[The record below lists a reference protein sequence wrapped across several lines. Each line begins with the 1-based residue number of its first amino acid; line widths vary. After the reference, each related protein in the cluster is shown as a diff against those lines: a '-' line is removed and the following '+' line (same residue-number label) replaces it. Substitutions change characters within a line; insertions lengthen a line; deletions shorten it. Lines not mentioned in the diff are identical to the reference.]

1 MNNKVDC
8 NILHSAEF
16 STGLIEWLRGKGSI
30 LIVTHD
36 HPDPDALATAFA
48 LQHLI
53 LVKTGQE
60 ATIAFGGGIGRR
72 ENLVMVKQ
80 LEIKAK
86 AIDELDLDSFNAIC
100 MVDTQ
105 PETGNNS
112 FPAGRRV
119 DLVIDH
125 HLIKEQTQAC
135 RWVDVRPE
143 YGASASILFEY
154 LQAQQVKIAT
164 KLATILFYAIKSE
177 TEDLGRDWTKSDRD
191 AYLKLMPLCNNRIL
205 HEITR
210 PKSSRAYFKYF
221 ETGIR
226 NAKIYGNALVFNL
239 YNIDHPE
246 IVAEIADFLMRVE
259 GVEIVLGL
267 GCCHE
272 EGVLSLRTSHQE
284 THAGVLMQTV
294 IKGLGT
300 GGGHSMTA
308 GGQIRPL
315 QAVRGSLG
323 ALEYELAGRLLA
335 ALGRPHTEPELLVD
349 RPAKSA

>member
-1 MNNKVDC
+1 MSLVEC
-8 NILHSAEF
+8 NISHSAEF

-36 HPDPDALATAFA
+36 HPDPDALAAAFA

-60 ATIAFGGGIGRR
+60 AVIAFGGGIGRR

-80 LEIKAK
+80 LEIKSQP
-86 AIDELDLDSFNAIC
+86 IHQLDLDSFNAVC

-112 FPAGRRV
+112 YPTGRRV

-125 HLIKEQTQAC
+125 HQIKEQTQGC

-154 LQAQQVKIAT
+154 LQAQNVKIAT

-239 YNIDHPE
+239 YKIDHPE

-259 GVEIVLGL
+259 GIEIVLGL
-267 GCCHE
+267 GCCND
-272 EGVLSLRTSHQE
+272 EGILSMRTSHQE
-284 THAGVLMQTV
+284 THAGGLMQTI

-315 QAVRGSLG
+315 ESMRGSQG
-323 ALEYELAGRLLA
+323 ALEYELADRLLE
-335 ALGRPHTEPELLVD
+335 ALGREHTEPELLVN
-349 RPAKSA
+349 R

>member
-1 MNNKVDC
+1 MKSAKSC
-8 NILHSAEF
+8 NLVHSLEF
-16 STGLIEWLRGKGSI
+16 STGIIEWLRGKGAI

-60 ATIAFGGGIGRR
+60 ATIAFGGVIGRS

-86 AIDELDLDSFNAIC
+86 PIDEVDLESFNAVC

-105 PETGNNS
+105 PGTGNNS
-112 FPAGRRV
+112 YPVGRRV

-125 HLIKEQTQAC
+125 HQVKDQTHAC
-135 RWVDVRPE
+135 RWVDVRPD

-154 LQAQQVKIAT
+154 LQSQEINIAT
-164 KLATILFYAIKSE
+164 KLATTLFYAIKSE
-177 TEDLGRDWTKSDRD
+177 TEDLGRDWSKSDRD
-191 AYLKLMPLCNNRIL
+191 AYLKLMPLCNNHIL

-210 PKSSRAYFKYF
+210 PKASRAYFKYF
-221 ETGIR
+221 ETALK
-226 NAKIYGNALVFNL
+226 NAKIYGNALIFNL
-239 YNIDHPE
+239 YIIDHPE
-246 IVAEIADFLMRVE
+246 IVAEIADFLMRVK
-259 GVEIVLGL
+259 GVEIVMGL
-267 GCCHE
+267 GCYHE
-272 EGVLSLRTSHQE
+272 EGVLSMRTGLKE

-315 QAVRGSLG
+315 EAVRGSLG

-335 ALGRPHTEPELLVD
+335 ALGREHTEPEMLVA
-349 RPAKSA
+349 R

>member
-1 MNNKVDC
+1 MVSQTVDC
-8 NILHSAEF
+8 NISHSQEF
-16 STGLIEWLRGKGSI
+16 SAGLVEWLRGKAPI

-36 HPDPDALATAFA
+36 HPDPDALAAAFA

-60 ATIAFGGGIGRR
+60 STIAFGGVIGRR

-86 AIDELDLDSFNAIC
+86 AIDTIDVDSFNAIC

-105 PETGNNS
+105 PGTGNNS
-112 FPAGRRV
+112 YPLDRRV

-125 HLIKEQTQAC
+125 HQIKEMTQAC

-154 LQAQQVKIAT
+154 LQAQDVKIAT

-191 AYLKLMPLCNNRIL
+191 AYLKLMSLCNNRIL
-205 HEITR
+205 HEITH
-210 PKSSRAYFKYF
+210 PKSSRVYFKYF
-221 ETGIR
+221 DTGLK

-239 YNIDHPE
+239 FEIDHPE
-246 IVAEIADFLMRVE
+246 IVAEIADFLMRVD
-259 GVEIVLGL
+259 GIDIVLGL
-267 GCCHE
+267 GCYNE
-272 EGVLSLRTSHQE
+272 EGVLSLRTSQTQ
-284 THAGVLMQTV
+284 THAGILMQTI

-308 GGQIRPL
+308 GAQVRPL
-315 QAVRGSLG
+315 SPVRADLE
-323 ALEYELAGRLLA
+323 ALELELAKRLLA
-335 ALGRPHTEPELLVD
+335 ALEQEYLLPEPLVQN
-349 RPAKSA
+349 

>member
-1 MNNKVDC
+1 MSQTIDC
-8 NILHSAEF
+8 NKSHSEDF
-16 STGLIEWLRGKGSI
+16 STGLVEWLRGKGSI

-36 HPDPDALATAFA
+36 HPDPDALAAAFA
-48 LQHLI
+48 LQHLV

-60 ATIAFGGGIGRR
+60 ATIAFGGVIGRR
-72 ENLVMVKQ
+72 ENLVMVNE
-80 LEIKAK
+80 LEIKATS
-86 AIDELDLDSFNAIC
+86 IEELDLDSFNAIC

-105 PETGNNS
+105 PGTGNNS
-112 FPAGRRV
+112 YPEDRRV

-125 HLIKEQTQAC
+125 HQLKEQTQAC

-154 LQAQQVKIAT
+154 LQSQEVNIAT

-210 PKSSRAYFKYF
+210 PKSERIYFKYF
-221 ETGIR
+221 DRGLQ

-239 YNIDHPE
+239 FDIDHPE

-259 GVEIVLGL
+259 GVAIVLGL
-267 GCCHE
+267 GCYND
-272 EGVLSLRTSHQE
+272 EGVLSLRTSQQE
-284 THAGVLMQTV
+284 THAGVLMQQV
-294 IKGLGT
+294 MQGIGT

-308 GGQIRPL
+308 GGQVRPL
-315 QAVRGSLG
+315 LSDRSQQEELERG
-323 ALEYELAGRLLA
+323 LAERLLK
-335 ALGRPHTEPELLVD
+335 ALGREYSEPEALVPD
-349 RPAKSA
+349 

>member
-1 MNNKVDC
+1 MNDAIAC
-8 NILHSAEF
+8 NLSHSKEF
-16 STGLIEWLRGKGSI
+16 STGIIEWLRGKGAI

-36 HPDPDALATAFA
+36 HPDPDALAAAFA

-53 LVKTGQE
+53 LVKTGQK
-60 ATIAFGGGIGRR
+60 ATITFGGGIGRR
-72 ENLVMVKQ
+72 ENLVMVKE

-86 AIDELDLDSFNAIC
+86 AIEDLDLDTFNAVC

-105 PETGNNS
+105 PGTGNNS
-112 FPAGRRV
+112 FPAGNRV

-125 HLIKEQTQAC
+125 HQLKESTHPC

-154 LQAQQVKIAT
+154 LQAQDVKIAT

-205 HEITR
+205 HDITR
-210 PKSSRAYFKYF
+210 PKSSRIYFKYF
-221 ETGIR
+221 ETGLK
-226 NAKIYGNALVFNL
+226 NAKIYDNALVFNL
-239 YNIDHPE
+239 YTIDHPE

-259 GVEIVLGL
+259 GIELVLGL
-267 GCCHE
+267 GCYGE

-284 THAGVLMQTV
+284 THAGMLMQTV

-315 QAVRGSLG
+315 EAVRGSLG
-323 ALEYELAGRLLA
+323 ALEYELTGRLLA
-335 ALGRPHTEPELLVD
+335 ALGREHTEPEPLVS
-349 RPAKSA
+349 R

>member
-1 MNNKVDC
+1 MSPKNDC
-8 NILHSAEF
+8 NQTHSKEF
-16 STGLIEWLRGKGSI
+16 STGIIEWLRGKGSI

-36 HPDPDALATAFA
+36 HPDPDALAAAFA

-53 LVKTGQE
+53 LVKTGQD
-60 ATIAFGGGIGRR
+60 ATIAFGGVIGRR
-72 ENLVMVKQ
+72 ENLVMVKE
-80 LEIKAK
+80 LEIKAQP
-86 AIDELDLDSFNAIC
+86 IEGLDLDTFNAVC

-105 PETGNNS
+105 PGTGNNS
-112 FPAGRRV
+112 YPADRRI

-125 HLIKEQTQAC
+125 HQLKEQTQAC

-154 LQAQQVKIAT
+154 LQSQDVKIAT

-191 AYLKLMPLCNNRIL
+191 AYMKLMPLCNNRIL
-205 HEITR
+205 HEIAR
-210 PKSSRAYFKYF
+210 PKSSRIYFKYF
-221 ETGIR
+221 ETGLK

-239 YNIDHPE
+239 YAIDHPE

-259 GVEIVLGL
+259 DIEIVLGL
-267 GCCHE
+267 GCYHD
-272 EGVLSLRTSHQE
+272 EGVLSMRTSQQE
-284 THAGVLMQTV
+284 THAGVLMQKV

-315 QAVRGSLG
+315 ESVRGSLG
-323 ALEYELAGRLLA
+323 ALEYELAGRLLK
-335 ALGRPHTEPELLVD
+335 ALGREHSEPELLVA
-349 RPAKSA
+349 R

>member
-1 MNNKVDC
+1 M
-8 NILHSAEF
+8 
-16 STGLIEWLRGKGSI
+16 
-30 LIVTHD
+30 
-36 HPDPDALATAFA
+36 
-48 LQHLI
+48 QHLI
-53 LVKTGQE
+53 LIKTGQT

-72 ENLVMVKQ
+72 ENLVMAKQ
-80 LEIKAK
+80 LEIKSK
-86 AIDELDLDSFNAIC
+86 SIDELDLDTFNAVC

-112 FPAGRRV
+112 YPAGRRI

-125 HLIKEQTQAC
+125 HQIRTQTQAC

-154 LQAQQVKIAT
+154 LQAQEVKIAT

-177 TEDLGRDWTKSDRD
+177 TEDLGRDWSKSDRD
-191 AYLKLMPLCNNRIL
+191 AYMKLMPLCNNRIL

-210 PKSSRAYFKYF
+210 PKSSRIYFKYF
-221 ETGIR
+221 ETGLR
-226 NAKIYGNALVFNL
+226 NAKIYGNTLIFNL
-239 YNIDHPE
+239 YLIDHPE

-267 GCCHE
+267 GCCKE
-272 EGVLSLRTSHQE
+272 EGVLSLRTSQQE
-284 THAGVLMQTV
+284 THAGVLMQTI

-315 QAVRGSLG
+315 EAVRGSLG

-335 ALGRPHTEPELLVD
+335 ALGREHTEPQPLVK
-349 RPAKSA
+349 R

>member
-1 MNNKVDC
+1 MNDSISC
-8 NILHSAEF
+8 NLSHSEEF
-16 STGLIEWLRGKGSI
+16 SIGVIEWLRGKGAI

-36 HPDPDALATAFA
+36 HPDPDALAAAFA

-60 ATIAFGGGIGRR
+60 ATIAFGGVVGRR
-72 ENLVMVKQ
+72 ENLVMVHE
-80 LEIKAK
+80 LGIKSK
-86 AIDELDLDSFNAIC
+86 PIDDLDLDSFNAVC

-105 PETGNNS
+105 PGTGNNS
-112 FPAGRRV
+112 YPIDRRV

-125 HLIKEQTQAC
+125 HQYKELTQSS

-154 LQAQQVKIAT
+154 LQSQNVKIAT

-191 AYLKLMPLCNNRIL
+191 AYMKLMPLCNNRIL

-210 PKSSRAYFKYF
+210 PKASRVYFKYF
-221 ETGIR
+221 NVGLN
-226 NAKIYGNALVFNL
+226 NAKIFGNTLIFNL
-239 YNIDHPE
+239 YAIDHPE

-259 GVEIVLGL
+259 GIEIVLGL
-267 GCCHE
+267 GHFQG
-272 EGVLSLRTSHQE
+272 EGVLSMRTSQLE
-284 THAGVLMQTV
+284 SHAGSLMQEI

-308 GGQIRPL
+308 GGQIH
-315 QAVRGSLG
+315 
-323 ALEYELAGRLLA
+323 LESTDRAAIDKLESELIRRLFA
-335 ALGRPHTEPELLVD
+335 ALDRTPVEPEPLVQ
-349 RPAKSA
+349 

>member
-1 MNNKVDC
+1 MNQAIAHNLK
-8 NILHSAEF
+8 HSEEF
-16 STGLIEWLRGKGSI
+16 STGLIEWLRGKGAI

-36 HPDPDALATAFA
+36 HPDPDALAAAFA

-53 LVKTGQE
+53 LVKTGQK
-60 ATIAFGGGIGRR
+60 ATVAFGGVIGRR
-72 ENLVMVKQ
+72 ENLVMVAE
-80 LEIKAK
+80 LEIKTK
-86 AIDELDLDSFNAIC
+86 PIKDLDLDAFNAVC

-105 PETGNNS
+105 PGTGNNS
-112 FPAGRRV
+112 YPEGRRI

-125 HLIKEQTQAC
+125 HQLKEQTQAC

-154 LQAQQVKIAT
+154 LQSQEVKIAT

-205 HEITR
+205 HDITR
-210 PKSSRAYFKYF
+210 PKSERIYFKYF
-221 ETGIR
+221 NLGLK
-226 NAKIYGNALVFNL
+226 NAKIYGKTLVFTL
-239 YNIDHPE
+239 YDINHPE

-259 GVEIVLGL
+259 GIEIVLGL
-267 GCCHE
+267 GNYQG
-272 EGVLSLRTSHQE
+272 EGVLSMRTSHFE
-284 THAGVLMQTV
+284 THAGALMQEI

-308 GGQIRPL
+308 GGQAHL
-315 QAVRGSLG
+315 VSTDQAALAELESVLVR
-323 ALEYELAGRLLA
+323 RLLQ
-335 ALGRPHTEPELLVD
+335 ALGRDLVEPVPLV
-349 RPAKSA
+349 P

>member
-1 MNNKVDC
+1 MNDAIDC
-8 NILHSAEF
+8 NLCHSEEF
-16 STGLIEWLRGKGSI
+16 STGIIEWLRGKGPI

-36 HPDPDALATAFA
+36 HPDPDALAAACA

-60 ATIAFGGGIGRR
+60 ATIAFKGVIGRR

-80 LEIKAK
+80 LEIKTNSLDA
-86 AIDELDLDSFNAIC
+86 LDLDAFNAVC

-105 PETGNNS
+105 PGTGNNS
-112 FPAGRRV
+112 YPPGRGI

-125 HLIKEQTQAC
+125 HEIKEQTHSC

-154 LQAQQVKIAT
+154 LQSQDVNIAT

-177 TEDLGRDWTKSDRD
+177 TEDLGRDWSKSDRD
-191 AYLKLMPLCNNRIL
+191 AYMKLMPLCNNRIL

-221 ETGIR
+221 ETGLK
-226 NAKIYGNALVFNL
+226 NAKIYNNALIFNL

-259 GVEIVLGL
+259 GIEIVLGL
-267 GCCHE
+267 GCYHN
-272 EGVLSLRTSHQE
+272 EGVLSMRTSQAE
-284 THAGVLMQTV
+284 THAGILMQKV

-308 GGQIRPL
+308 GGQVRPL
-315 QAVRGSLG
+315 ESVRGSLG
-323 ALEYELAGRLLA
+323 ALEYELTGRLLR
-335 ALGRPHTEPELLVD
+335 ALGREHTEPELLVS
-349 RPAKSA
+349 K

>member
-1 MNNKVDC
+1 MNAAISC
-8 NILHSAEF
+8 NLSHSEEF
-16 STGLIEWLRGKGSI
+16 STGLIEWLRGKGAI

-53 LVKTGQE
+53 MVRTGQD
-60 ATIAFGGGIGRR
+60 ATIAFGGVIGRR

-86 AIDELDLDSFNAIC
+86 SIAGLDLDAFNAVC

-105 PETGNNS
+105 PGTGNNS
-112 FPAGRRV
+112 YPTDRRV

-125 HLIKEQTQAC
+125 HQIKEQTQSC

-154 LQAQQVKIAT
+154 LQAQEVKIAT

-177 TEDLGRDWTKSDRD
+177 TEDLGRDWTRSDRD

-210 PKSSRAYFKYF
+210 PQSSRVYFKYF
-221 ETGIR
+221 NSGLN
-226 NAKIYGNALVFNL
+226 NAKIYGNTLVFTL
-239 YNIDHPE
+239 YDIDHPE

-259 GVEIVLGL
+259 GVGIVLGL
-267 GCCHE
+267 GCYHG
-272 EGVLSLRTSHQE
+272 EGVLSMRTSHLE
-284 THAGVLMQTV
+284 THAGVLMQKI

-308 GGQIRPL
+308 GAQVHL
-315 QAVRGSLG
+315 DATDHAALSELESELVR
-323 ALEYELAGRLLA
+323 RLLK
-335 ALGRPHTEPELLVD
+335 ALGRDLVEPEPLVQ
-349 RPAKSA
+349 

>member
-1 MNNKVDC
+1 MNQKVGC
-8 NILHSAEF
+8 NLSHSEEF
-16 STGLIEWLRGKGSI
+16 STGIIEWLRGKGAI

-36 HPDPDALATAFA
+36 HPDPDALAASFA

-53 LVKTGQE
+53 LIKTGQT

-80 LEIKAK
+80 LEIKTK
-86 AIDELDLDSFNAIC
+86 SIDELDLDAFNAVC

-112 FPAGRRV
+112 YPVDRRI

-125 HLIKEQTQAC
+125 HQIKECTQAS

-154 LQAQQVKIAT
+154 LQSQEVKIAT

-205 HEITR
+205 HEITH
-210 PKSSRAYFKYF
+210 PKSSRVYFKYF
-221 ETGIR
+221 DTGIK
-226 NAKIYGNALVFNL
+226 NAKIYGNALIFNL
-239 YNIDHPE
+239 YLIDHPE
-246 IVAEIADFLMRVE
+246 IIAEIADFLMRVE
-259 GVEIVLGL
+259 GIEIVLGL
-267 GCCHE
+267 GCYRE
-272 EGVLSLRTSHQE
+272 EGVLSMRTSHQE
-284 THAGVLMQTV
+284 THAGILMQKV
-294 IKGLGT
+294 VEGLGP

-308 GGQIRPL
+308 GGQGGPL
-315 QAVRGSLG
+315 PAANNSLG
-323 ALEYELAGRLLA
+323 ALEYELTGRLLA
-335 ALGRPHTEPELLVD
+335 ALGREHTEPEILV
-349 RPAKSA
+349 AS

>member
-1 MNNKVDC
+1 MNDAISC
-8 NILHSAEF
+8 NLSHSQEF
-16 STGLIEWLRGKGSI
+16 SSGIIEWLRGKGPI

-36 HPDPDALATAFA
+36 HPDPDALAAAVA

-53 LVKTGQE
+53 LVKTGLK
-60 ATIAFGGGIGRR
+60 ATIAFGGVIGRR

-86 AIDELDLDSFNAIC
+86 SIESLDLDTFNAVC

-105 PETGNNS
+105 PGTGNNS
-112 FPAGRRV
+112 YPPGRRI

-125 HLIKEQTQAC
+125 HEIKEQTHSC

-154 LQAQQVKIAT
+154 LQSQDIKIAT
-164 KLATILFYAIKSE
+164 KMATILFYAIKSE
-177 TEDLGRDWTKSDRD
+177 TEDLGRDWAKSDRD

-205 HEITR
+205 HEITH
-210 PKSSRAYFKYF
+210 PKSSRAYFKCF
-221 ETGIR
+221 ETGLK
-226 NAKIYGNALVFNL
+226 NAKIYDNALIFNL

-259 GVEIVLGL
+259 GIEIVLGL
-267 GCCHE
+267 GCYHE
-272 EGVLSLRTSHQE
+272 EGVLSMRTSQPE
-284 THAGVLMQTV
+284 THAGILMQKV

-308 GGQIRPL
+308 GGQVRPL

-323 ALEYELAGRLLA
+323 ALEYELAERLLT
-335 ALGRPHTEPELLVD
+335 ALGREHTEPVPLV
-349 RPAKSA
+349 PK

>member
-1 MNNKVDC
+1 MSPKNDC
-8 NILHSAEF
+8 NQTHSKEF
-16 STGLIEWLRGKGSI
+16 STGIIEWLRGKGSI

-36 HPDPDALATAFA
+36 HPDPDALAAAFA

-53 LVKTGQE
+53 LVKTGQD
-60 ATIAFGGGIGRR
+60 ATIAFGGVIGRR
-72 ENLVMVKQ
+72 ENLVMVNE
-80 LEIKAK
+80 LAIKAQP
-86 AIDELDLDSFNAIC
+86 IDGLDLDTFNAVC

-105 PETGNNS
+105 PGTGNNS
-112 FPAGRRV
+112 YPADRRI

-125 HLIKEQTQAC
+125 HQLKEQTQAC

-154 LQAQQVKIAT
+154 LQSQDVKIAT

-191 AYLKLMPLCNNRIL
+191 AYMKLMPLCNNRIL
-205 HEITR
+205 HEIAR
-210 PKSSRAYFKYF
+210 PKASRIYFKYF
-221 ETGIR
+221 ETGLK
-226 NAKIYGNALVFNL
+226 NAKIYGNALIFNL
-239 YNIDHPE
+239 YAIDHPE

-259 GVEIVLGL
+259 DIEIVLGL
-267 GCCHE
+267 GCYHD
-272 EGVLSLRTSHQE
+272 EGVLSMRTSQQE
-284 THAGVLMQTV
+284 THAGVLMQKV

-315 QAVRGSLG
+315 ESVRGSLG
-323 ALEYELAGRLLA
+323 ALEYELAGRLLN
-335 ALGRPHTEPELLVD
+335 ALGREHSEPELLVA
-349 RPAKSA
+349 R

>member
-1 MNNKVDC
+1 MNQKFHC
-8 NILHSAEF
+8 NLIHSKEF
-16 STGLIEWLRGKGSI
+16 SSGVIEWLRGKGAI

-36 HPDPDALATAFA
+36 HPDPDALAAAFA

-53 LVKTGQE
+53 LLKTGQDS
-60 ATIAFGGGIGRR
+60 TIAFGGVIGRR
-72 ENLVMVKQ
+72 ENLVMVKE
-80 LEIKAK
+80 LEIKFK
-86 AIDELDLDSFNAIC
+86 SIEDLDLDVFKAVC

-112 FPAGRRV
+112 FPLDRRV

-154 LQAQQVKIAT
+154 LRSQEVKIAT
-164 KLATILFYAIKSE
+164 KLATTLFYAIKSE
-177 TEDLGRDWTKSDRD
+177 TEDLGRDWSKADRD
-191 AYLKLMPLCNNRIL
+191 AYMQLMPLCNNRIL

-210 PKSSRAYFKYF
+210 PKSSRIYFKYF
-221 ETGIR
+221 DTGLK
-226 NAKIYGNALVFNL
+226 NAKIYNDVLFFNL
-239 YNIDHPE
+239 HSIDHPE

-259 GVEIVLGL
+259 GVQTVLGL
-267 GCCHE
+267 GCWDG
-272 EGVLSLRTSHQE
+272 EGVLSLRTGQQE
-284 THAGVLMQTV
+284 THAGILMQKV

-308 GGQIRPL
+308 GGQIRSIQGLRSNLGPL
-315 QAVRGSLG
+315 EDELTGRLLG
-323 ALEYELAGRLLA
+323 ALGRE
-335 ALGRPHTEPELLVD
+335 HTEPELLVA
-349 RPAKSA
+349 P

>member
-1 MNNKVDC
+1 MSRKTDC
-8 NILHSAEF
+8 NLSHSEEF
-16 STGLIEWLRGKGSI
+16 SVGIIEWLRGKGSI

-36 HPDPDALATAFA
+36 HPDPDALAAAFA

-60 ATIAFGGGIGRR
+60 ATIAFGGVVGRR
-72 ENLVMVKQ
+72 ENLVMVSE

-86 AIDELDLDSFNAIC
+86 SIGDLDLDTFNAIC

-105 PETGNNS
+105 PGTGNNS
-112 FPAGRRV
+112 YPDERRV

-125 HLIKEQTQAC
+125 HQLKEQTQSC

-154 LQAQQVKIAT
+154 LRSQKVKIAT

-177 TEDLGRDWTKSDRD
+177 TEDLGRDWSKSDRD

-205 HEITR
+205 HAISR
-210 PKSSRAYFKYF
+210 PKSSRIYFKYF
-221 ETGIR
+221 EAGLK
-226 NAKIYGNALVFNL
+226 NAKIYGNVLIFNL
-239 YNIDHPE
+239 YDIELPE

-259 GVEIVLGL
+259 GIEIVLGM
-267 GCCHE
+267 GCYHD
-272 EGVLSLRTSHQE
+272 EGVLSMRTGHQE
-284 THAGVLMQTV
+284 THAGVLMQKV
-294 IKGLGT
+294 IQELGT

-308 GGQIRPL
+308 GGQIHPL
-315 QAVRGSLG
+315 STSPGNQSEV
-323 ALEYELAGRLLA
+323 EDELTGRLLA
-335 ALGRPHTEPELLVD
+335 ALSREYSDPEPLVAD
-349 RPAKSA
+349 

>member
-1 MNNKVDC
+1 MNDAVSC
-8 NILHSAEF
+8 NLNHSEEF
-16 STGLIEWLRGKGSI
+16 SSGIIEWLRGKGSI

-36 HPDPDALATAFA
+36 HPDPDALAAAFA

-53 LVKTGQE
+53 LIKTGQD
-60 ATIAFGGGIGRR
+60 ATITFGGVIGRR
-72 ENLVMVKQ
+72 ENMVMVNE

-86 AIDELDLDSFNAIC
+86 AIEDLDLDTFNAVC

-105 PETGNNS
+105 PGTGNNS
-112 FPAGRRV
+112 YPEDKRV
-119 DLVIDH
+119 DLIIDH
-125 HLIKEQTQAC
+125 HQLKESTQAC

-154 LQAQQVKIAT
+154 LQSQKVKIAT

-177 TEDLGRDWTKSDRD
+177 TEDLGRDWTKSDRE

-210 PKSSRAYFKYF
+210 PKSSRIYFRYF
-221 ETGIR
+221 ETGLK

-246 IVAEIADFLMRVE
+246 IVAEIADFLMRGD
-259 GVEIVLGL
+259 GVDIVLGL
-267 GCCHE
+267 GCYHD
-272 EGVLSLRTSHQE
+272 EGVLSMRNSQQE
-284 THAGVLMQTV
+284 THAGALMQEV
-294 IKGLGT
+294 IQGLGT

-315 QAVRGSLG
+315 EAVRGSLG
-323 ALEYELAGRLLA
+323 ALEYELAGRLLT
-335 ALGRPHTEPELLVD
+335 ALGREHTEPEPLVA
-349 RPAKSA
+349 R

>member
-1 MNNKVDC
+1 MSHKPDC
-8 NILHSAEF
+8 NLTHSEEF

-30 LIVTHD
+30 LIITHD
-36 HPDPDALATAFA
+36 HPDPDALAAAFA

-53 LVKTGQE
+53 LVKTGQV
-60 ATIAFGGGIGRR
+60 ATIAFGGVIGRR
-72 ENLVMVKQ
+72 ENLVMVKE
-80 LEIKAK
+80 LEIKVK
-86 AIDELDLDSFNAIC
+86 AIQAIDLDSFNAVC

-112 FPAGRRV
+112 YPADRRV

-125 HLIKEQTQAC
+125 HQIKEQTQSC

-154 LQAQQVKIAT
+154 LQAQDVKIAT
-164 KLATILFYAIKSE
+164 KLATTLFYAIKSE
-177 TEDLGRDWTKSDRD
+177 TEDLGRDWTKADRD

-210 PKSSRAYFKYF
+210 PKSSRGYFKYF
-221 ETGIR
+221 ETGLR

-239 YNIDHPE
+239 YIIDHPE

-259 GVEIVLGL
+259 GIDIVLGL
-267 GCCHE
+267 GCYGE
-272 EGVLSLRTSHQE
+272 EGVLSLRTSRQE
-284 THAGVLMQTV
+284 THAGILMQTI

-315 QAVRGSLG
+315 EAVRGSLG

-335 ALGRPHTEPELLVD
+335 ALGRQHAEPVMLVEH
-349 RPAKSA
+349 

>member
-1 MNNKVDC
+1 MNDAIDC
-8 NILHSAEF
+8 NLCHSKEF
-16 STGLIEWLRGKGSI
+16 STGIIEWLRGKGPV

-36 HPDPDALATAFA
+36 HPDPDALAAACA

-53 LVKTGQE
+53 LIKTRQE
-60 ATIAFGGGIGRR
+60 ATIAFGGMIGRR

-80 LEIKAK
+80 LEIKSESLDA
-86 AIDELDLDSFNAIC
+86 LDLDDFNAVC

-105 PETGNNS
+105 PGTGNNS
-112 FPAGRRV
+112 YPPGRRI

-125 HLIKEQTQAC
+125 HEIKEQTNSC

-154 LQAQQVKIAT
+154 LQSQDVKIAT
-164 KLATILFYAIKSE
+164 KLATILFYAVKSE
-177 TEDLGRDWTKSDRD
+177 TEDLGRDWAKSDRD

-210 PKSSRAYFKYF
+210 PKSSRIYFKYF
-221 ETGIR
+221 DTGLK

-239 YNIDHPE
+239 YTIDHPE

-259 GVEIVLGL
+259 GIEIVLGL
-267 GCCHE
+267 GCYHD
-272 EGVLSLRTSHQE
+272 EGVLSLRTSQPA
-284 THAGVLMQTV
+284 THAGILMQTV

-315 QAVRGSLG
+315 EAVRGSLG
-323 ALEYELAGRLLA
+323 ALEYELAGRLLR
-335 ALGRPHTEPELLVD
+335 ALGREHSEPEPLV
-349 RPAKSA
+349 PK

>member
-1 MNNKVDC
+1 MSQPIDC
-8 NILHSAEF
+8 NISHSEEF
-16 STGLIEWLRGKGSI
+16 SAGLIEWLRGKGAI

-36 HPDPDALATAFA
+36 HPDPDALAAAFA

-53 LVKTGQE
+53 LVKTGQV
-60 ATIAFGGGIGRR
+60 ATIAFGGSIGRR

-80 LEIKAK
+80 LEIKSQ
-86 AIDELDLDSFNAIC
+86 AIDTLDLASFNAVC

-112 FPAGRRV
+112 FPPGRKV

-125 HLIKEQTQAC
+125 HQIKPQTQSC

-154 LQAQQVKIAT
+154 LQAQNVKIAT

-177 TEDLGRDWTKSDRD
+177 TEDLGRDWSKSDRD

-205 HEITR
+205 HEITH
-210 PKSSRAYFKYF
+210 PKSSRIYFKYF
-221 ETGIR
+221 ETGIK

-267 GCCHE
+267 GCYHE
-272 EGVLSLRTSHQE
+272 EGILSMRTSQQE
-284 THAGVLMQTV
+284 THAGILMQTV

-315 QAVRGSLG
+315 EAVRGSLG
-323 ALEYELAGRLLA
+323 AMEYELTDRLLT
-335 ALGRPHTEPELLVD
+335 ALGREHTEPELLVG
-349 RPAKSA
+349 RL

>member
-1 MNNKVDC
+1 MSHTIDFN
-8 NILHSAEF
+8 LSHSEEF
-16 STGLIEWLRGKGSI
+16 STGIIEWLRGKGSI

-60 ATIAFGGGIGRR
+60 ATIAFGGVIGRG
-72 ENLVMVKQ
+72 ENLLMVSE
-80 LEIKAK
+80 LEIKSK
-86 AIDELDLDSFNAIC
+86 SIEDLDLDTFNAIC

-105 PETGNNS
+105 PGTGNNS
-112 FPAGRRV
+112 YPTDRRV

-125 HLIKEQTQAC
+125 HQLREQTHSC

-154 LQAQQVKIAT
+154 LQSQEVKIAT

-177 TEDLGRDWTKSDRD
+177 TEDLGRDWAKSDRD

-205 HEITR
+205 HEIAR
-210 PKSSRAYFKYF
+210 PKSSRIYFKYF
-221 ETGIR
+221 ETGLK
-226 NAKIYGNALVFNL
+226 NAKIFGNVLVFNL
-239 YNIDHPE
+239 YDIDQPE

-259 GVEIVLGL
+259 GVEIVLGM
-267 GCCHE
+267 GCYHD
-272 EGVLSLRTSHQE
+272 EGVLSMRTSQQAN
-284 THAGVLMQTV
+284 HAGVLMQEV
-294 IKGLGT
+294 IQELGT

-308 GGQIRPL
+308 GGQVRPL
-315 QAVRGSLG
+315 PAVR
-323 ALEYELAGRLLA
+323 AKQCELEDKLTERLLA
-335 ALGRPHTEPELLVD
+335 ALGREYSAPEPLV
-349 RPAKSA
+349 AE

>member
-1 MNNKVDC
+1 MTPKQDC
-8 NILHSAEF
+8 NISHSKQF
-16 STGLIEWLRGKGSI
+16 SSDLVEWLRGKGPI

-36 HPDPDALATAFA
+36 HPDPDALAAAFA

-53 LVKTGQE
+53 LVKTGQL
-60 ATIAFGGGIGRR
+60 ATIAFGGVIGRR
-72 ENLVMVKQ
+72 ENLVMVKE
-80 LEIKAK
+80 LEIKFN
-86 AIDELDLDSFNAIC
+86 AIEKLDLDCFNVVC

-112 FPAGRRV
+112 FPSNRRV

-125 HLIKEQTQAC
+125 HEIKELTQAC

-154 LQAQQVKIAT
+154 LCSQDIKIAT

-205 HEITR
+205 HEITH
-210 PKSSRAYFKYF
+210 PKSSRVYFRYF
-221 ETGIR
+221 EIGLK
-226 NAKIYGNALVFNL
+226 NAKIYNNLLVFNL
-239 YNIDHPE
+239 YLIDHPE

-259 GVEIVLGL
+259 GIDTVLGL
-267 GCCHE
+267 GCYNN
-272 EGVLSLRTSHQE
+272 EGVLSLRTSYKK
-284 THAGVLMQTV
+284 THAGILMQKV

-308 GGQIRPL
+308 GGQIRSL
-315 QAVRGSLG
+315 EVVRGSLG
-323 ALEYELAGRLLA
+323 ELEYEITERLLK
-335 ALGRPHTEPELLVD
+335 ALGRDHIEPIMLVK
-349 RPAKSA
+349 R

>member
-1 MNNKVDC
+1 MKSAKSC
-8 NILHSAEF
+8 NLVHSLEF
-16 STGLIEWLRGKGSI
+16 STGIIEWLRGKGAI

-53 LVKTGQE
+53 LVKTVQE
-60 ATIAFGGGIGRR
+60 ATIAFGGVIGRS

-86 AIDELDLDSFNAIC
+86 PIDEVDLDSFNAVC

-105 PETGNNS
+105 PGTGNNS
-112 FPAGRRV
+112 YPIERRV

-125 HLIKEQTQAC
+125 HQVKDQTHAC
-135 RWVDVRPE
+135 RWVDVRPD

-154 LQAQQVKIAT
+154 LQSQEINIAT
-164 KLATILFYAIKSE
+164 KLATTLFYAIKSE
-177 TEDLGRDWTKSDRD
+177 TEDLGRDWSKSDRD
-191 AYLKLMPLCNNRIL
+191 AYLKLMPLCNNHIL
-205 HEITR
+205 HEITH
-210 PKSSRAYFKYF
+210 PKASRAYFKYF
-221 ETGIR
+221 ETALK
-226 NAKIYGNALVFNL
+226 NAKIYGNALIFNL
-239 YNIDHPE
+239 YIIDHPE
-246 IVAEIADFLMRVE
+246 IVAEIADFLMRVQ
-259 GVEIVLGL
+259 GVEIVMGL
-267 GCCHE
+267 GCYHE
-272 EGVLSLRTSHQE
+272 EGVLSMRTGIKE

-315 QAVRGSLG
+315 EAVRGSLG

-335 ALGRPHTEPELLVD
+335 ALGREHTEPEMLVA
-349 RPAKSA
+349 R